1 MCVNYKLF
9 FGNTTIFMHNSVLT
23 AIPAVNTTFSSSNM
37 MKAAFPKGVITAIA
51 AADVTTFSGTFP
63 TDKQLTFVCVSDMAT
78 MSNYTVTIGGSTAIG
93 ADSWTA
99 PAAPAAATSNYIT
112 FNSTLGNF
120 AVGVNAVATGTAT
133 NFTVGDVIRIT
144 VVVTSTVSG
153 LKAATSYT
161 MVPQEFIAAAGN
173 VVAGQLTAAVTV
185 TPQPQ
190 DAVAVAA
197 LMNAGTY
204 SAVTTVTQN
213 NNVAVPLPAVYP
225 PSSGLSGGAIAG
237 IVIGCVVFAAL
248 VVVFVIWMCKKKG
261 GADSGKKTLTM
272 QPIQN
277 RAQENIIGDKAYA
290 QPAKK

>member
-9 FGNTTIFMHNSVLT
+9 FGSTTIFMHNSVLT

-144 VVVTSTVSG
+144 VVVTSTVSND

-161 MVPQEFIAAAGN
+161 MVP
-173 VVAGQLTAAVTV
+173 
-185 TPQPQ
+185 
-190 DAVAVAA
+190 
-197 LMNAGTY
+197 
-204 SAVTTVTQN
+204 
-213 NNVAVPLPAVYP
+213 
-225 PSSGLSGGAIAG
+225 
-237 IVIGCVVFAAL
+237 
-248 VVVFVIWMCKKKG
+248 
-261 GADSGKKTLTM
+261 
-272 QPIQN
+272 
-277 RAQENIIGDKAYA
+277 
-290 QPAKK
+290 